1 MLALYYVTLQ
11 CGRKNIFRQI
21 KKKICQQKVEKTSQK
36 SCILMTVGSFFSLS
50 AALTAQNSPELH
62 FCFINSPIQSSVLK
76 SVVKYNTINQVR
88 LVCAGKCHPCT
99 CTKLRNELTP
109 WIITL

>member
-76 SVVKYNTINQVR
+76 SVL
-88 LVCAGKCHPCT
+88 LVSLMLWYICF
-99 CTKLRNELTP
+99 LP
-109 WIITL
+109 WWFGAEIKITLHVTLPKRPTN